1 MPRKKSN
8 TRRRITNT
16 TGGTRPK
23 KEKPTAARQTD
34 KPDAQRTELHE
45 LKPPTF
51 WH

>member
-23 KEKPTAARQTD
+23 KEPLPKRE
-34 KPDAQRTELHE
+34 KPDAQRTELHD
-45 LKPPTF
+45 LKPPGF
-51 WH
+51 WR